1 MPSHRL
7 PRQLTKTGPRWK
19 GRPPGLENPLSCG
32 APKSIVQ
39 MDYPCPSRYRGRRG
53 RGVTVRGWW
62 PAGHWTYAG
71 CPTEFTGFLRGA
83 TCAEVKE
90 SRRDARRRSERPA
103 WLGARQPIEG
113 VGLRLLL
120 PASRLANSAGLL
132 EREARV
138 RACGSARP
146 PERKPGCAPPTQPGW
161 PQTSS
166 GSTSPGS
173 RRCRIGRPHGSSRSQ
188 AMACR
193 HFPHRRSPHVGSR

>member
-39 MDYPCPSRYRGRRG
+39 MDYPCPSRYRARRG
-53 RGVTVRGWW
+53 
-62 PAGHWTYAG
+62 AGSYGEGMVAG
-71 CPTEFTGFLRGA
+71 GPLDVCRMPYRIYGLPPRRDLRGSKRIQTRREA
-83 TCAEVKE
+83 TE
-90 SRRDARRRSERPA
+90 RRPA

-138 RACGSARP
+138 RDCGSARP